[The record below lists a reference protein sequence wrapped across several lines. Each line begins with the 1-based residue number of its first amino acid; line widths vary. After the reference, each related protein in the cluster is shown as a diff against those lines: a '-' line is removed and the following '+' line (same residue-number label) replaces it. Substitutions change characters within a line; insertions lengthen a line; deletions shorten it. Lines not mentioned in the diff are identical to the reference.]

1 MKLRT
6 DRYSHVKSVLS
17 TGSVQ
22 ILSVK
27 EQCGVELAGHL
38 CPVVGLLHLLRRG
51 PTMLHGAQDGADA
64 KNDARRVFE
73 GTFWL
78 VLSDAAPYDVR
89 RPDCS

>member
-27 EQCGVELAGHL
+27 EQCV
-38 CPVVGLLHLLRRG
+38 
-51 PTMLHGAQDGADA
+51 
-64 KNDARRVFE
+64 
-73 GTFWL
+73 
-78 VLSDAAPYDVR
+78 VLSLRGIYVQLLA
-89 RPDCS
+89 CCIS

>member
-51 PTMLHGAQDGADA
+51 PTMGPRISQ
-64 KNDARRVFE
+64 RRRSERCATIRLF
-73 GTFWL
+73 
-78 VLSDAAPYDVR
+78 VR
-89 RPDCS
+89 EKKGSHQS